1 MKVSLF
7 LVLVLIE
14 YVQVSPAGL
23 LIPQV
28 TGNSNEQC
36 NLELASIQA
45 STSAIYDAVTNIVN
59 RELNKIGRAVKVQK
73 CLAFVQY
80 KQISPI
86 FNRVTPDTVSLALL
100 AGQLLFN

>member
-59 RELNKIGRAVKVQK
+59 PELNKIGRVCDCGGPGWMQVA
-73 CLAFVQY
+73 Y
-80 KQISPI
+80 KY
-86 FNRVTPDTVSLALL
+86 V
-100 AGQLLFN
+100 